1 MFGFVFGN
9 PHREKQL
16 TSNLTQFHMLLIGEL
31 GKIHRRL
38 EVLEADLAARQAKE
52 AEADKRERE
61 KLYHGVG

>member
-9 PHREKQL
+9 PRREEQL
-16 TSNLTQFHMLLIGEL
+16 TNNLTQFNILMIGEL

-52 AEADKRERE
+52 VAADKAERE
-61 KLYHGVG
+61 KLYHGIG